1 MAAIERAPTTATRDS
16 QRCVLGNEFHAS
28 VRAAESL
35 TNCGAVML
43 YRDLLDTTLWLVA
56 GRVIGS
62 SAGRLG
68 TQAGYI
74 LFDPP
79 RDPSTFD
86 VDAGAPGT
94 DFSE

>member
-1 MAAIERAPTTATRDS
+1 MPGA
-16 QRCVLGNEFHAS
+16 EFHAA
-28 VRAAESL
+28 VRAAESAA
-35 TNCGAVML
+35 NSGAVTL
-43 YRDLLDTTLWLVA
+43 YRDLVDTTLWLVA
-56 GRVIGS
+56 GRVIGI

-86 VDAGAPGT
+86 VDVGTPGT